1 MKKLN
6 KQKVTEIKEIAIVT
20 AMGIII
26 AIILAALISLI
37 VQLLTINL

>member
-6 KQKVTEIKEIAIVT
+6 KQKATEIKEIAIVT

-26 AIILAALISLI
+26 AISLAALISLI

>member
-6 KQKVTEIKEIAIVT
+6 KQKTTEIKEIAIVT
-20 AMGIII
+20 SIGIII
-26 AIILAALISLI
+26 AVVLAALISLI

>member
-26 AIILAALISLI
+26 AVVLAALISLI

>member
-6 KQKVTEIKEIAIVT
+6 KQKTTEIKEIAIVT